1 MLCWCWQESL
11 VTDSKYWPVHHVTRF
26 PPNGK
31 THLSVRP
38 EANIYV
44 SIFFPQAVR
53 IHQPCM
59 SCLHRFH
66 ILHIH
71 CIIYTTNHLIINNLP
86 QRSSSLIKLWHLLYL
101 FALSS
106 LHDVTLAAL
115 SNVHYTVYIY
125 CPVCI
130 YWKKK
135 DLEKKGSDWEYFG
148 SHNLNISNI
157 LLSPTSVLRFRYDQI
172 YCKSWGW
179 LLECEYF
186 VAIITQLCSEKKKL
200 SWFT

>member
-1 MLCWCWQESL
+1 MLHGACTERVVLTDSLSGLWMLCWCWQESL
-11 VTDSKYWPVHHVTRF
+11 VTDSKYWPVHHCDPLST
-26 PPNGK
+26 
-31 THLSVRP
+31 SVRP

-86 QRSSSLIKLWHLLYL
+86 QRSSSLITLWHTLYS

-130 YWKKK
+130 YWKKRFR
-135 DLEKKGSDWEYFG
+135 KKKAQTE
-148 SHNLNISNI
+148 NI
-157 LLSPTSVLRFRYDQI
+157 LAATTWTFPPFYYHPHLY
-172 YCKSWGW
+172 
-179 LLECEYF
+179 
-186 VAIITQLCSEKKKL
+186 
-200 SWFT
+200 